1 MLKVF
6 ARITVALLVLL
17 LAASPALASGGAEE
31 GAEGEDETIELS
43 MYVRYRDEES
53 QIPYD
58 YAMEALQ
65 ETYPN
70 VEIEHVQQGPDPGQE
85 LRTMAA
91 SNTLPDIFDARLD
104 VLDVFMDSGDAMV
117 LNEYVEE
124 FGYEEKMLQSAMNTL
139 YHTDGNVY
147 AFPFV
152 GNEFFLLFINRALF
166 EEYGAPIPETFAEF
180 EEAVEIFRE
189 NDIVPVSLFG
199 GQSWLTVSTYD
210 AFATRFEPKGILG
223 LDQGTTSITD
233 PAYLRAA
240 EVMYNLI
247 QNDFTARGV
256 TTMEYDEARS
266 LFYEERAAMFM
277 NGHWEITDSTDALGD
292 DVDWIPFPIHPD
304 YPENRMA
311 FPGGGGIGGFAVS
324 GSTDYP
330 EMAARVAALFA
341 EKYAE
346 ARVKFR
352 GNPIVALDV
361 DVESDV
367 EMAPMMQK
375 LSDMLPDVKS
385 NTTFAWGMQNASGKV
400 ALEDATQEF
409 LAGSMAPEEFIEG
422 VEGEF

>member
-1 MLKVF
+1 MQRKI
-6 ARITVALLVLL
+6 ARTIVALLALA
-17 LAASPALASGGAEE
+17 LAATPLFASGGSEAAAAE
-31 GAEGEDETIELS
+31 AETIPLS
-43 MYVRYRDEES
+43 IYVRYADEES
-53 QIPYD
+53 QVPYD

-70 VEIEHVQQGPDPGQE
+70 VEIELVQQGPDPGQE

-91 SNTLPDIFDARLD
+91 SNTLPDIYDARLD

-117 LNEYVEE
+117 LNDYVEE

-152 GNEFFLLFINRALF
+152 GNEFFLLYINRALF
-166 EEYGAPIPETFAEF
+166 EEYGAPIPETFDEF
-180 EEAVEIFRE
+180 AEAVEIFRE

-210 AFATRFEPKGILG
+210 AFATRFEPQGILG
-223 LDQGTTSITD
+223 LDRGDTQITD
-233 PAYLRAA
+233 EAYLRAA

-247 QNDFTARGV
+247 QSGFTARGA
-256 TTMEYDEARS
+256 TAMDYDEARS
-266 LFYEERAAMFM
+266 LFYEGQAAMFM

-324 GSTDYP
+324 GNTDYP
-330 EMAARVAALFA
+330 DTAARVAALFA

-346 ARVKFR
+346 ARLKFR

-367 EMAPMMQK
+367 EMAPMMEK
-375 LSDMLPDVKS
+375 LADMLPDVKS
-385 NTTFAWGMQNASGKV
+385 NTTFTWGMQNASGKV

-409 LAGSMAPEEFIEG
+409 LAGSMTPEEFIDG
-422 VEGEF
+422 IEGEF